1 MIAAFKKESGSD
13 KEKWFYFEYLMDG
26 GELKLVPR

>member
-13 KEKWFYFEYLMDG
+13 TDKWFYFEYLMDND
-26 GELKLVPR
+26 ELKLAPR